1 MCRFLSVECECD
13 DEQLQLRVRL
23 QHVPI
28 VKAGGR
34 VGQEVKCET
43 IIGGIML
50 VCSALD
56 KLRGRY
62 LFKIS

>member
-1 MCRFLSVECECD
+1 MVDRKTNIPSGLLIIFGCVVSSVECECD

-34 VGQEVKCET
+34 VGQFGSGSE
-43 IIGGIML
+43 M
-50 VCSALD
+50 
-56 KLRGRY
+56 
-62 LFKIS
+62 